1 MKLKG
6 DTFKIKNRI
15 AIAKRAI
22 EDLKANNEGSA
33 ERVLKLFEGI
43 IINVAGDFSNRALA
57 LGLGPEKLKKYHK
70 LVNPESRRRFRPNID
85 REKYQTLKTDIS
97 LKILCE
103 LKTRDVPKNP
113 YSYVRTMASNF
124 CRDLANKE
132 KHEIRFRGQY
142 LVRDDDGIET
152 GLTDMALDEKTRSL
166 DIRRPDGTICRRPYI
181 PGIDGPTLM
190 DDPTVP
196 EDLNAAPPADLK
208 RRDLPH
214 ALDSAPFP
222 KLERLYRQV
231 FQSEDF
237 RRSVEASVEFID
249 TVYTVKKAL
258 ADPQGLFAKLR
269 RAEIPLESS
278 KKKLISIFGESAWGM
293 ADRYKDLE
301 YLLDLD
307 RWCAN
312 RGIKGERVSSADR
325 GWYYDAKW
333 EYPELSVLGSLMQ
346 TLVDAKNA
354 IIFCSK
360 DKRALYL
367 EPYEKESRSL
377 LGFLSWRFIN
387 ISPPRMM
394 FDVWKRAD
402 EIKRGKKGAQD
413 NLNKMK
419 LLFWYQKKKATGTPR
434 EYLFQKIR
442 DDSDFENL
450 RKYQYRNPKDK
461 KARKT
466 YRFLVARIYEE
477 GFRARR
483 IIPRITEDERPP
495 EKFL

>member
-15 AIAKRAI
+15 AIAKRAV
-22 EDLKANNEGSA
+22 EDLKANNEGSE

-43 IINVAGDFSNRALA
+43 IINVAGDFSNMALA
-57 LGLGPEKLKKYHK
+57 LGLGPEKLKKYYK
-70 LVNPESRRRFRPNID
+70 LVDPESRRRFRPNID
-85 REKYQTLKTDIS
+85 REKFQTLKTDIS
-97 LKILCE
+97 LKILHE

-113 YSYVRTMASNF
+113 YFYVRTMASNF

-132 KHEIRFRGQY
+132 KHEIRFWGQY
-142 LVRDDDGIET
+142 LVRDGDGIET
-152 GLTDMALDEKTRSL
+152 GLTDMALDEKTRSS

-181 PGIDGPTLM
+181 PGIDDPTPI
-190 DDPTVP
+190 DDPTAP

-214 ALDSAPFP
+214 ALDRAPFP

-237 RRSVEASVEFID
+237 RRSVEASLEFID

-258 ADPQGLFAKLR
+258 ADPQGLVAKLR
-269 RAEIPLESS
+269 RAEIPLKSS

-293 ADRYKDLE
+293 ADRYKNVE
-301 YLLDLD
+301 FLLDLE

-312 RGIKGERVSSADR
+312 WGIYRECVSSADR
-325 GWYYDAKW
+325 EWYYDANW
-333 EYPELSVLGSLMQ
+333 EYPELSVLGSLME
-346 TLVDAKNA
+346 TLEDAKNA
-354 IIFCSK
+354 IIFCFK
-360 DKRALYL
+360 DMRIPKLIFRGGENDSML
-367 EPYEKESRSL
+367 EIL
-377 LGFLSWRFIN
+377 NWRYIS

-402 EIKRGKKGAQD
+402 EIKRGKKGAQN
-413 NLNKMK
+413 NLNRMK

-434 EYLFQKIR
+434 ERLFQKIR

-466 YRFLVARIYEE
+466 YRFLVACIYEE

-483 IIPRITEDERPP
+483 TITTDHRRRAPA
-495 EKFL
+495 